1 MTSSQVQVSET
12 PPMSQQDLEGLKDEN
27 GLYAGKF
34 KTVEDLANSYKEL
47 EGKLGSITEEAQ
59 PKETTEESTEES
71 TAESTGIPE
80 GYEDYYLEDG
90 TVDYKSVNEN
100 YGETLGQ
107 IFKEGQV
114 DPYKI
119 SAEFHKNKGE
129 IPQEMYQSLLDAGL
143 SKNSIDSYLTGRA
156 TEMGYQNT
164 SSKEIAEKEVQS
176 IRDSI
181 GGDETYGKMVS
192 WAMDNL
198 PQPEIDGFNEAT
210 KTMSGPQLKLM
221 VQGLYTQYQN
231 AMGIEPNLVTGKPAS
246 SGPAPYRSSAEV
258 KNAMND
264 PRYGKDVT
272 YTQDVYAR
280 LEKSDVFGKGI

>member
-47 EGKLGSITEEAQ
+47 EGKLGSTTEEEQ
-59 PKETTEESTEES
+59 PKETTEES

-164 SSKEIAEKEVQS
+164 SSEEVAEKEVQS

-198 PQPEIDGFNEAT
+198 PKPEIDGFNEAT
-210 KTMSGPQLKLM
+210 KTMTAPQLKLM